1 MGSSAEN
8 SSLPILKQPAF
19 NKTIVS
25 TSGLSDASIVPE
37 GNKGG
42 GETAGQGQNGKTP
55 TMLGHKSVF

>member
-1 MGSSAEN
+1 MGSSAGN

-42 GETAGQGQNGKTP
+42 TAGQEQNGKNP
-55 TMLGHKSVF
+55 TMLEYKSVS